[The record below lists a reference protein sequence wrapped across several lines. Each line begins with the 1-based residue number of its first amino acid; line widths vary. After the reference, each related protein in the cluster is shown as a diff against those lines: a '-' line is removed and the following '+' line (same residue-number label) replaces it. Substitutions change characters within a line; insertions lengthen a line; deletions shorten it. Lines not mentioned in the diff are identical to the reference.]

1 MAKGKS
7 KHEGVPSI
15 LIVLQPGFYRR
26 SLEYYQRWVNALESG
41 RFKQIEG
48 HLMLKNQEHCRYCC
62 LGVLSKL
69 WGRLIETTNIAKN
82 CISGA
87 DDHVNSIQFLREN
100 FSDGRQLKASGKFE
114 GAYVVISRNEET
126 LSFKKIGKKAKIRVV
141 RGSFYSQNVNKIMHQ
156 MASCAGDTRTYNSL
170 AELNDNGVP
179 FKLIAKVIKHLYRR
193 PR

>member
-1 MAKGKS
+1 
-7 KHEGVPSI
+7 
-15 LIVLQPGFYRR
+15 
-26 SLEYYQRWVNALESG
+26 
-41 RFKQIEG
+41 
-48 HLMLKNQEHCRYCC
+48 MLKNQEHCRYCC